1 MTSNAHLPALDLCA
15 IGLGQGGGNLAAEWH
30 RRGYR
35 TLLFNTARADFQA
48 LSHHEGLEME
58 ERLRIHIGLGGT
70 DGAGKDP
77 EYGAQCLKAHEDEVR
92 AAVEAQLAG
101 ADAILVCS
109 GLGGGTGSA
118 AHELIRIL
126 EPLEYPVISVASLP
140 ADAESGIT
148 KVNAVK
154 TANALVQA
162 PLHGRVFIDNERLV
176 EAFPDVDIL
185 SYYPHVNARV
195 LGPLDRINRLNND
208 PALWSVR
215 SFDGEDLRKVL
226 LSGGVLQTHIAR
238 LKPDEPLSPGVLVD
252 VVEACVAGGHHLAP
266 GLTLAEC
273 AYLSIVVVGPERVL
287 KQTPIQV
294 FDDTIAELK
303 AETGG
308 GAVYE
313 GIYAGG
319 DEVPLSVY
327 VLGASLALPPR
338 VQQLLGAAHDEGG
351 ALMKKISEEIP
362 ELEVSPLEGLD
373 LFRAPTR
380 RRTSGAPKVKAPTPR
395 PLGQQLL
402 DDPVF
407 GQVKKGPGKQGRSS
421 SPPSRPVGS
430 QEQTEMLA
438 DARKP
443 PGSEATEQLQAKA
456 PAPKKPATGKRE
468 EFVPRVGT
476 GRHGEDPARSLEATM
491 QVDRGKQAIAE
502 AAAPAPVDVP
512 SASAESTPNPF
523 SAEGNTLGGDVSL
536 PPEPPMSAEKPEKK
550 TRKRRKTRSK
560 KVPLSAEGAAERPR
574 VGTGR
579 WAEEGAEDLDRV
591 EPTAAAAPSPAVP
604 STPEAPSA
612 VETLKGAKRGGRGR
626 EESTQAEQ
634 RPASLHDD
642 GAMPA
647 PEPPRSVV
655 RAGTGRP
662 ERDDDHEVT
671 EAVPLSEIESSVHPV
686 ANVDDIGDIPSLDT
700 GDVPRDDAGEM
711 VLSQESGQFSE
722 EDLPFEYD
730 IAGEADDFETGAAL
744 TRPVEA
750 GDILD
755 AVPDEFGLDDVD
767 PTHAGGDNPLTHPTS
782 AQGQVTMVSNIDEL
796 LLSSILGEQPHRG
809 KGTGLQNVYE
819 DLIDRFRQAPDRRGR
834 ERVARRL
841 IDDSRADDVEIR
853 ALAVWAMVKLEER
866 GFRRALAKAANDD
879 NPEISKLAMAGLER
893 VGGGS

>member
-1 MTSNAHLPALDLCA
+1 MSSNAHLPALDLCA

-77 EYGAQCLKAHEDEVR
+77 HYGAQCLKAHEDEVR
-92 AAVEAQLAG
+92 AAVEAHLAG

-126 EPLEYPVISVASLP
+126 EPLEFPVISVASLP

-162 PLHGRVFIDNERLV
+162 PLHGRMFIDNERLV

-238 LKPDEPLSPGVLVD
+238 LKEDEPLSPGVLVD

-319 DEVPLSVY
+319 DDVPLSVY

-351 ALMKKISEEIP
+351 ALMRKISEEIP

-380 RRTSGAPKVKAPTPR
+380 RRTSGSPKVRAPAPR

-407 GQVKKGPGKQGRSS
+407 GQVKKGPGKAGS
-421 SPPSRPVGS
+421 S
-430 QEQTEMLA
+430 QEQTEMLP

-443 PGSEATEQLQAKA
+443 PPSEPTEQLQGRHPAA
-456 PAPKKPATGKRE
+456 PRGEPKRE

-476 GRHGEDPARSLEATM
+476 GRHDEEQGRSLEATM
-491 QVDRGKQAIAE
+491 QVDRGQKAIAD

-512 SASAESTPNPF
+512 PVSDEVTPNPF
-523 SAEGNTLGGDVSL
+523 SAEGNTLGGDVSI
-536 PPEPPMSAEKPEKK
+536 PPAPPRSAEEADAGERKK
-550 TRKRRKTRSK
+550 RKRKTRSR
-560 KVPLSAEGAAERPR
+560 KVPISGEGSPERPR

-579 WAEEGAEDLDRV
+579 WAEERSEDLDRV
-591 EPTAAAAPSPAVP
+591 EPTAVAAGAPPAPV
-604 STPEAPSA
+604 APAS
-612 VETLKGAKRGGRGR
+612 VDTLKGNKKAAG
-626 EESTQAEQ
+626 ESTQAEQ
-634 RPASLHDD
+634 RPASLDD
-642 GAMPA
+642 DAEMP
-647 PEPPRSVV
+647 PPASSRAAV

-662 ERDDDHEVT
+662 EHDDDHEVT
-671 EAVPLSEIESSVHPV
+671 QAIPMSDVQSSVR
-686 ANVDDIGDIPSLDT
+686 AGNVSDIGDIASLEHTD
-700 GDVPRDDAGEM
+700 DVKDVKE
-711 VLSQESGQFSE
+711 VELSQESGQFSE

-730 IAGEADDFETGAAL
+730 IAEEADDFETGAAL

-755 AVPDEFGLDDVD
+755 AVPDVPSEFGLDDVD
-767 PTHAGGDNPLTHPTS
+767 PTHAGADNPLTVPTS